1 MENNFEV
8 LDKRVIELQN
18 IYKEMD
24 AEGKETMIS
33 AVDKLLHVQRAFRNP
48 QESRKRRLREITLY
62 IVSGIINVCIICFFW
77 EFLIR
82 PVLLNIGITPLT
94 MARIIITAIIGVLCL
109 GSGFLGFS
117 QRWLKTPWFF
127 LLIIAGMACLDPQIL
142 TDLIG
147 YFFIALVITA
157 LVVQK
162 KRNQQPRRKQR
173 GMLFL

>member
-1 MENNFEV
+1 MDNNLKV
-8 LDKRVIELQN
+8 QDNRVIELQN

-24 AEGKETMIS
+24 AEGKETIIS
-33 AVDKLLHVQRAFRNP
+33 AVDRLLYIQRAFRNP

-77 EFLIR
+77 EFLIK

-94 MARIIITAIIGVLCL
+94 MTRIIVTALIGIFCL
-109 GSGFLGFS
+109 GSGFLGFF
-117 QRWLKTPWFF
+117 QRWLKAPLFL

-147 YFFIALVITA
+147 ILFIALIVTA

-162 KRNQQPRRKQR
+162 KRHSITFS
-173 GMLFL
+173 G

>member
-1 MENNFEV
+1 MDNNLKV
-8 LDKRVIELQN
+8 QDNRVIELQN

-24 AEGKETMIS
+24 AEGKEILIS
-33 AVDKLLHVQRAFRNP
+33 AVDKLLYIQKDFRYP
-48 QESRKRRLREITLY
+48 QETRKRRLREITLY

-77 EFLIR
+77 EFLIK

-94 MARIIITAIIGVLCL
+94 MARIIVTALIGVLCL
-109 GSGFLGFS
+109 GSGFLAFS

-147 YFFIALVITA
+147 FFFIALIITA
-157 LVVQK
+157 LVFQK
-162 KRNQQPRRKQR
+162 KRHNITFS
-173 GMLFL
+173 G

>member
-1 MENNFEV
+1 MNDNPKVQDNRV
-8 LDKRVIELQN
+8 LELEN

-33 AVDKLLHVQRAFRNP
+33 AVDRLLYIQRAFRNP

-62 IVSGIINVCIICFFW
+62 ILSGIVNVCIICFFW

-94 MARIIITAIIGVLCL
+94 MARIIVTALIGVLCL
-109 GSGFLGFS
+109 GSGFLAFF
-117 QRWLKTPWFF
+117 QRWLKAPLFL

-147 YFFIALVITA
+147 FLFIALIITS
-157 LVVQK
+157 LVVK
-162 KRNQQPRRKQR
+162 KKDQR
-173 GMLFL
+173 VTV